1 MQNKGA
7 VRAFAIILALVC
19 LYQLSFTFFTKKVE
33 SDAKEAAAGD
43 IKKEAAYL
51 DSIANEPVYNF
62 VWLKKYTY
70 MECKGKEINFG
81 LDLKGGMNLVLE
93 VKVSDVVKALSGHNT
108 DPVFNQ
114 AVENA
119 IEQEKSST
127 SDFITLFA
135 DEFSK
140 LSPNGQ
146 LATIFA
152 TVDLKDRVDLSM
164 SNSQVINVIRE
175 EADGAIQNA
184 FNVLR
189 TRIDRFGVAQP
200 NIQELEKKGRVMIE
214 LPGVTDPQRVRKLL
228 QGTASLE
235 FWETYTNNEI
245 LSKLVEADAATRIV
259 VEADT
264 TKQVAQAAAET
275 TAEADST
282 SLALLGDE
290 ANADTLTKTEAAH
303 VESLFTYLRPI
314 QAGNS
319 PLVGFAFA
327 KDRNKVEEYLA
338 SDKVR
343 RLLPHDLRLLWS
355 VKPTTGENATRYY
368 GIQCNPREQLYELI
382 AIKQTSNSGR
392 APLEGDVITNAR
404 SQVSQNGGAQYEVSM
419 TMNSEGARKWAQ
431 MTKANIGRSI
441 AIVLD
446 GYVYSFPTVQNEISG
461 GNSQITGNF
470 TTEEAQ
476 DLANVLKSGKL
487 PAPATIVEDTVV
499 GPSLGQE
506 AIEAGLWSFLIAF
519 IAVLIYMVIFYGVKA
534 GLTAD
539 FALICNL
546 FFIVG
551 VLASFGAVLTL
562 PGIAGIVLTIGMAV
576 DANVITFERIKE
588 GLRAGHS
595 LQNSIQTGYS
605 NAMSAIVDSNL
616 TTFLT
621 AVILFTFGTGPIR
634 GFATTLMIG
643 IVCSFFTAVFLS
655 RIIIERLA
663 AKDAGMKFST
673 KATENFLQNVQFDF
687 LGKRK
692 VYYIVYAVAM
702 LACIGSLAF
711 RGLSKG
717 IDFTGGQIF
726 VVRFEQPVSS
736 ADVQSSLFKAFD
748 GANIEVKTYGNDNQ
762 VRIATNYSV
771 DNSSAEAAH
780 DIEQRLYDGVKSFLP
795 ENVDKDTFL
804 ADYRMSSQKV
814 GPTMASDMT
823 EKAVYCIVLS
833 LIVMFLYIFARFRKV
848 AYGAAAVV
856 GLTHD
861 VVFTLGVFSICY
873 SFMPFSME
881 VDQSFVAA
889 ILTIVGYSIN
899 NTVVI
904 FDRIRESFSL
914 MPKAD
919 PISVMNSALNS
930 TLMRTF
936 NTSATTLVTLLVIFL
951 FGGEVIRGF
960 VFAMFVGM
968 FVGTFSSMLLAT
980 PIAYEIIAR
989 KAKKSTK

>member
-7 VRAFAIILALVC
+7 VRTFAILLALVC

-33 SDAKEAAAGD
+33 SDAKEFAAGD
-43 IKKEAAYL
+43 IKKESAYL

-62 VWLKKYTY
+62 VWIKKYTY
-70 MECKGKEINFG
+70 MECKSKEINFG
-81 LDLKGGMNLVLE
+81 LDLKGGMNLILE

-108 DPVFNQ
+108 DPIFNQ
-114 AVENA
+114 AVDNA
-119 IEQEKSST
+119 VEREKTST

-152 TVDLKDRVDLSM
+152 TVDLKDRIDLSM
-164 SNSQVINVIRE
+164 SNSQVVDVIRE

-245 LSKLVEADAATRIV
+245 LSKLAEADAATRVV

-264 TKQVAQAAAET
+264 TKAVAQAETAA
-275 TAEADST
+275 ADS
-282 SLALLGDE
+282 SALALLGDE
-290 ANADTLTKTEAAH
+290 AQQDTLAQQAH
-303 VESLFTYLRPI
+303 VESLFTYLLPI

-319 PLVGFAFA
+319 PLIGFTFA
-327 KDRNKVEEYLA
+327 KNRDKVEELLA

-343 RLLPHDLRLLWS
+343 RVLPHDLRLLWG
-355 VKPTTGENATRYY
+355 VKPIKGEEAMRY
-368 GIQCNPREQLYELI
+368 GIQCNPREQLYELV

-419 TMNSEGARKWAQ
+419 SMNSEGARKWAQ
-431 MTKANIGRSI
+431 LTKANIGRSI

-446 GYVYSFPTVQNEISG
+446 GFVYSYPTVQNEISG

-519 IAVLIYMVIFYGVKA
+519 IAVLLYMVIFYGAKA

-539 FALICNL
+539 FALVCNL

-576 DANVITFERIKE
+576 DANVITYERIKE
-588 GLRAGHS
+588 ELRSGHS
-595 LQNSIQTGYS
+595 LQNAIQAGYS

-663 AKDAGMKFST
+663 KKDEKMRFST
-673 KATENFLQNVQFDF
+673 NFTESFLQNVNIDF
-687 LGKRK
+687 MGKRK
-692 VYYIVYAVAM
+692 AYYIVYTVVM
-702 LACIGSLAF
+702 LVCIGSLAI
-711 RGLSKG
+711 RGLAKG

-736 ADVQSSLFKAFD
+736 AEVQSSLFTAFD

-762 VRIATNYSV
+762 VRIATNYGV
-771 DNSSAEAAH
+771 ENNSAEGAH
-780 DIEQRLYDGVKSFLP
+780 DIEQRLYNGVKSFLP

-804 ADYRMSSQKV
+804 SDYRMSSQKV

-848 AYGAAAVV
+848 AYGAAAVL

-861 VVFTLGVFSICY
+861 VIFTLGTFSLFY
-873 SFMPFSME
+873 SVMPFSME

-904 FDRIRESFSL
+904 FDRIRESFSV

-919 PISVMNSALNS
+919 PLQVMNNALNS
-930 TLMRTF
+930 TLMRTV
-936 NTSATTLVTLLVIFL
+936 NTSATTLVTLLVIFI

-960 VFAMFVGM
+960 VFAMFIGM

-980 PIAYEIIAR
+980 PVAYEIIAR
-989 KAKKSTK
+989 KAKKSATK

>member
-7 VRAFAIILALVC
+7 VRTFAILLALVC

-33 SDAKEAAAGD
+33 SDAKVAAAGD
-43 IKKEAAYL
+43 LKKEAAYL

-62 VWLKKYTY
+62 IWIKKYTY
-70 MECKGKEINFG
+70 MECKSKEINFG
-81 LDLKGGMNLVLE
+81 LDLKGGMNLILE

-108 DPVFNQ
+108 DPIFNQ
-114 AVENA
+114 AIDNAVER
-119 IEQEKSST
+119 EKTST
-127 SDFITLFA
+127 SDFTTLFA
-135 DEFSK
+135 DEFAK
-140 LSPNGQ
+140 LNPNGQ

-152 TVDLKDRVDLSM
+152 TVDLKDRIDLSM
-164 SNSQVINVIRE
+164 SNSQVISVIRE

-245 LSKLVEADAATRIV
+245 LPKLVEADAATRVV
-259 VEADT
+259 VEADS
-264 TKQVAQAAAET
+264 TKAVAQPET
-275 TAEADST
+275 AVADSA
-282 SLALLGDE
+282 SLALLGD
-290 ANADTLTKTEAAH
+290 AAQQQDSATAQAAH
-303 VESLFTYLRPI
+303 VESLFTYLLPI
-314 QAGNS
+314 QSGNS
-319 PLVGFAFA
+319 PLIGFTFA
-327 KDRNKVEEYLA
+327 KNRDKVEELLA

-343 RLLPHDLRLLWS
+343 RVLPHDLRLLWG
-355 VKPTTGENATRYY
+355 VKPIKGEEAQRY
-368 GIQCNPREQLYELI
+368 GVQCNPREQLYELV

-419 TMNSEGARKWAQ
+419 SMNSEGARKWAQ
-431 MTKANIGRSI
+431 LTKANIGRSI

-446 GYVYSFPTVQNEISG
+446 GFVYSYPTVQNEISG

-519 IAVLIYMVIFYGVKA
+519 IAVLLYMVIFYGAKA

-539 FALICNL
+539 FALVCNL

-576 DANVITFERIKE
+576 DANVITYERIKE
-588 GLRAGHS
+588 ELRSGHS
-595 LQNSIQTGYS
+595 LQNAIQTGYS

-655 RIIIERLA
+655 RIIIERIA
-663 AKDAGMKFST
+663 AKDDNLRFST
-673 KATENFLQNVQFDF
+673 KATESFLQNVNFNF
-687 LGKRK
+687 MGKRK

-702 LACIGSLAF
+702 LICIGSLAV

-726 VVRFEQPVSS
+726 VVRFDQPVSS
-736 ADVQSSLFKAFD
+736 ADVQTSLFHAFD
-748 GANIEVKTYGNDNQ
+748 GANIEVKTYGSDNQ
-762 VRIATNYSV
+762 VRIATNYGV
-771 DNSSAEAAH
+771 ENSSAEGAH
-780 DIEQRLYDGVKSFLP
+780 EIEQRLYDGVKSFLP

-804 ADYRMSSQKV
+804 TDYRMSSQKV

-848 AYGAAAVV
+848 AYGAAAVA
-856 GLTHD
+856 GLAHD
-861 VVFTLGVFSICY
+861 VIFTLGTFSLCY
-873 SFMPFSME
+873 SIMPFSME
-881 VDQSFVAA
+881 IDQSFVAA

-904 FDRIRESFSL
+904 FDRIRESFSI

-919 PISVMNSALNS
+919 PLQVMNSALNS
-930 TLMRTF
+930 TLMRTV

-989 KAKKSTK
+989 KAKKEAKA

>member
-7 VRAFAIILALVC
+7 VRIFAILLALVC
-19 LYQLSFTFFTKKVE
+19 LYQLSFTFVTRRVE
-33 SDAKEAAAGD
+33 SAAQVASAGD
-43 IKKEAAYL
+43 PKVEAAYL
-51 DSIANEPVYNF
+51 DSVANEPVF
-62 VWLKKYTY
+62 LGLTY
-70 MECKGKEINFG
+70 MECKSKEINFG
-81 LDLKGGMNLVLE
+81 LDLKGGMNLILE
-93 VKVSDVVKALSGHNT
+93 VKISDVVKALANHNT

-114 AVENA
+114 AVDNA
-119 IEQEKSST
+119 AEREKTST
-127 SDFITLFA
+127 SDFITLFKE
-135 DEFSK
+135 EFEK
-140 LSPNGQ
+140 LNPNGQ

-152 TVDLKDRVDLSM
+152 TVDMKDRINLNM
-164 SNSQVINVIRE
+164 SNSEVIDVLRDE
-175 EADGAIQNA
+175 TESAIQNA

-189 TRIDRFGVAQP
+189 TRIDRFGVTQP
-200 NIQELEKKGRVMIE
+200 NIQRLEKAGRVMIE

-235 FWETYTNNEI
+235 FWETYANSEI
-245 LSKLVEADAATRIV
+245 LSKLVDADRASAIVTDAPAAP
-259 VEADT
+259 
-264 TKQVAQAAAET
+264 AA
-275 TAEADST
+275 S
-282 SLALLGDE
+282 
-290 ANADTLTKTEAAH
+290 ADTLAAAADSAAALLDD
-303 VESLFTYLRPI
+303 VATADSSARANVVSLFTYLKPL
-314 QAGNS
+314 QMGGS

-327 KDRNKVEEYLA
+327 KDRDKVDEILA

-343 RLLPHDLRLLWS
+343 RVLPHDLRLLWG
-355 VKPTTGENATRYY
+355 VKPIKGDEAARY
-368 GIQCNPREQLYELI
+368 GIQCSPKEQLYELV
-382 AIKQTSNSGR
+382 AIKQTSSNGR

-404 SQVSQNGGAQYEVSM
+404 SQVSQNGKAEYEVSM
-419 TMNSEGARKWAQ
+419 SMNSDGARKWAQ
-431 MTKANIGRSI
+431 LTKANLGRSI

-446 GYVYSFPTVQNEISG
+446 GFVYSYPTVQSEITG

-506 AIEAGLWSFLIAF
+506 AIESGLVSFLIAF
-519 IAVLIYMVIFYGVKA
+519 VAVLIYMVVFYGVRA

-539 FALICNL
+539 FALVCNL

-576 DANVITFERIKE
+576 DANVITYERIKE
-588 GLRAGHS
+588 ELRAGHS
-595 LQNSIQTGYS
+595 IQNAVQVGYS
-605 NAMSAIVDSNL
+605 NAMSAIVDANL

-621 AVILFTFGTGPIR
+621 AVILFIFGTGPIR

-655 RIIIERLA
+655 HIIIDRLA
-663 AKDAGMKFST
+663 AKHDDMKFST
-673 KATENFLQNVQFDF
+673 KFTENFLQNVNINF

-692 VYYIVYAVAM
+692 AYYIVYAVAM
-702 LACIGSLAF
+702 LVCIGSLCF

-717 IDFTGGQIF
+717 IDFKGGHVF

-736 ADVQSSLFKAFD
+736 VEVQSSLFKAFD
-748 GANIEVKTYGNDNQ
+748 ETTVEVKTYGNDNQ
-762 VRIATNYSV
+762 LRIATSFGI
-771 DNSSAEAAH
+771 DNTAADAQA
-780 DIEQRLYDGVKSFLP
+780 DIENRLYEGVKQYLP
-795 ENVDKDTFL
+795 QDVDKDTFL
-804 ADYRMSSQKV
+804 ASYRMSSQKV

-823 EKAVYCIVLS
+823 EKAIYCIVFS

-848 AYGAAAVV
+848 AYGVAAVV
-856 GLTHD
+856 GLAHD
-861 VVFTLGVFSICY
+861 VIFTLGVFSLCY
-873 SFMPFSME
+873 SIMPFSME

-904 FDRIRESFSL
+904 FDRVRESFNT

-919 PISVMNSALNS
+919 ALQVMNNALNS
-930 TLMRTF
+930 TLARTV
-936 NTSATTLVTLLVIFL
+936 NTSATTLVTLLIIFL

-980 PIAYEIIAR
+980 PIAYEIMAR
-989 KAKKSTK
+989 KAKKVQA

>member
-7 VRAFAIILALVC
+7 VRIFAILLALVC
-19 LYQLSFTFFTKKVE
+19 LYQLSFTFATRRVE
-33 SDAKEAAAGD
+33 SAAKEASAGD
-43 IKKEAAYL
+43 AKAEAAYL
-51 DSIANEPVYNF
+51 DSIANEPVYF
-62 VWLKKYTY
+62 GLTY
-70 MECKGKEINFG
+70 MECKSKEINFG
-81 LDLKGGMNLVLE
+81 LDLKGGMNLILE
-93 VKVSDVVKALSGHNT
+93 VKISDVVKALSSHNT

-114 AVENA
+114 AIENA
-119 IEQEKSST
+119 IEREKTST
-127 SDFITLFA
+127 ADFITLFRE
-135 DEFSK
+135 EFEK
-140 LSPNGQ
+140 LNPNGQ

-152 TVDLKDRVDLSM
+152 TVDMKDRVNYNM
-164 SNSQVINVIRE
+164 SNSEVESVLRE
-175 EADGAIQNA
+175 ETESAIQNA

-189 TRIDRFGVAQP
+189 TRIDRFGVTQP
-200 NIQELEKKGRVMIE
+200 NIQRLEKAGRVMIE

-228 QGTASLE
+228 QGSASLE
-235 FWETYTNNEI
+235 FWETYANSEI
-245 LSKLVEADAATRIV
+245 LGKLVEANNASRVLVASTQSN
-259 VEADT
+259 A
-264 TKQVAQAAAET
+264 AQANT
-275 TAEADST
+275 
-282 SLALLGDE
+282 
-290 ANADTLTKTEAAH
+290 ADTLAAAADTAANLLDD
-303 VESLFTYLRPI
+303 VATADTLQQANYVSLFTYLQPV
-314 QAGNS
+314 QMGGS
-319 PLVGFAFA
+319 PLIGFAFA
-327 KDRNKVEEYLA
+327 KDRNKVEEILA

-343 RLLPHDLRLLWS
+343 RCLPHDLRLLWG
-355 VKPTTGENATRYY
+355 VKPLKGEEAARY
-368 GIQCNPREQLYELI
+368 GIQCNPKELLYELV
-382 AIKQTSNSGR
+382 AIKQTSSNGR

-404 SQVSQNGGAQYEVSM
+404 SQVSQNGRAEYEVSM
-419 TMNSEGARKWAQ
+419 SMNSDGARKWARL
-431 MTKANIGRSI
+431 TKQNLGRSI

-446 GYVYSFPTVQNEISG
+446 GFVYSYPTVQSEIPG

-506 AIEAGLWSFLIAF
+506 AIEAGLISFLIAF
-519 IAVLIYMVIFYGVKA
+519 LAVLIYMVVFYGLRA

-588 GLRAGHS
+588 ELRAGHS
-595 LQNSIQTGYS
+595 IQSAVQTGYS
-605 NAMSAIVDSNL
+605 NAMSAIVDANL

-621 AVILFTFGTGPIR
+621 AIILFVFGTGPIR

-655 RIIIERLA
+655 HIIIDRMA
-663 AKDAGMKFST
+663 AKHDDMKFST
-673 KATENFLQNVQFDF
+673 KFTENFLQNVNFDF

-692 VYYIVYAVAM
+692 IAYIVYCVAM
-702 LACIGSLAF
+702 LICIGSLAF

-717 IDFTGGQIF
+717 IDFKGGHVF

-736 ADVQSSLFKAFD
+736 VEVQSALFNAFD
-748 GANIEVKTYGNDNQ
+748 ETSVEVKTYGNDNQ
-762 VRIATNYSV
+762 LRIATSFGV
-771 DNSSAEAAH
+771 DNTAADAQA
-780 DIEQRLYDGVKSFLP
+780 DIENRLYEGVKSFLP
-795 ENVDKDTFL
+795 EGVDKDTFL
-804 ADYRMSSQKV
+804 ASYRMSSQKV

-823 EKAVYCIVLS
+823 EKAIYCIVFS

-848 AYGAAAVV
+848 AYGVAAVV
-856 GLTHD
+856 GLAHD
-861 VVFTLGVFSICY
+861 VIFTLGIFSLCY
-873 SFMPFSME
+873 SIMPFSME

-904 FDRIRESFSL
+904 FDRVRESFSV

-919 PISVMNSALNS
+919 PLSVMNSALNS
-930 TLMRTF
+930 TLARTV
-936 NTSATTLVTLLVIFL
+936 NTSVTTLVTLLIIFL

-960 VFAMFVGM
+960 VFAMFIGM

-989 KAKKSTK
+989 KANKA

>member
-43 IKKEAAYL
+43 IQKEAAYL
-51 DSIANEPVYNF
+51 DSIANEPIYNF
-62 VWLKKYTY
+62 LWLKKYTY

-114 AVENA
+114 AIDNA
-119 IEQEKSST
+119 IEREKSST

-152 TVDLKDRVDLSM
+152 TVDLKDRIDLSM
-164 SNSQVINVIRE
+164 SNSQVIAVIRNE
-175 EADGAIQNA
+175 TDGAIQNA

-235 FWETYTNNEI
+235 FWETYANNDI
-245 LSKLVEADAATRIV
+245 LSKLIEADAATRVII
-259 VEADT
+259 ADS
-264 TKQVAQAAAET
+264 TKTVTAKPDSAAAI
-275 TAEADST
+275 ADST
-282 SLALLGDE
+282 SLALLGDKAE
-290 ANADTLTKTEAAH
+290 NDTLNTPTSR

-319 PLVGFAFA
+319 PQVGFAFA

-343 RLLPHDLRLLWS
+343 RSLPHDLRLLWS
-355 VKPTTGENATRYY
+355 VKPISGEQATRYY

-419 TMNSEGARKWAQ
+419 SMNSEGARKWAQ
-431 MTKANIGRSI
+431 LTKANIGRSI

-446 GYVYSFPTVQNEISG
+446 GFVYSYPTVQNEISG

-519 IAVLIYMVIFYGVKA
+519 VAVLIYMVIFYGAKA

-588 GLRAGHS
+588 ELRSGHS
-595 LQNSIQTGYS
+595 LTNAIQTGYS

-655 RIIIERLA
+655 RIVIERLA
-663 AKDAGMKFST
+663 AKDANMKFST
-673 KATENFLQNVQFDF
+673 KATENFLQNAKFDF

-692 VYYIVYAVAM
+692 AYYIVYGAAM
-702 LACIGSLAF
+702 LICIGSLAF

-736 ADVQSSLFKAFD
+736 VDIQSSLFKAFD

-762 VRIATNYSV
+762 VRIATNYNV

-823 EKAVYCIVLS
+823 EKAIYCIVLS
-833 LIVMFLYIFARFRKV
+833 LVVMFLYIFARFRKV

-861 VVFTLGVFSICY
+861 VIFTLGVFSLCY
-873 SFMPFSME
+873 SIMPFSME

-919 PISVMNSALNS
+919 PLTVMNSALNS

-951 FGGEVIRGF
+951 LGGEVIRGF

-989 KAKKSTK
+989 KAKKNAKA

>member
-7 VRAFAIILALVC
+7 VRIFAILLALVC
-19 LYQLSFTFFTKKVE
+19 LYQLSFTFVTRSVE
-33 SDAKEAAAGD
+33 SAAKEASAGD
-43 IKKEAAYL
+43 ATVEAAYL
-51 DSIANEPVYNF
+51 DSVANEPVYF
-62 VWLKKYTY
+62 GLTY
-70 MECKGKEINFG
+70 MECKSKEINFG
-81 LDLKGGMNLVLE
+81 LDLKGGMNLILE
-93 VKVSDVVKALSGHNT
+93 VKISDVVKALSNHNT

-119 IEQEKSST
+119 AEREKTST
-127 SDFITLFA
+127 SDFITLFRE
-135 DEFSK
+135 EFEK

-146 LATIFA
+146 LSTIFA
-152 TVDLKDRVDLSM
+152 TVDMKDRINLGM
-164 SNSQVINVIRE
+164 SNSEVVSVLRE
-175 EADGAIQNA
+175 ETEAAIQNA

-200 NIQELEKKGRVMIE
+200 NIQRLEKAGRIMIE

-235 FWETYTNNEI
+235 FWETYTNSEI
-245 LSKLVEADAATRIV
+245 LPKLAEADRVSRVMTSAPAATSDSDAV
-259 VEADT
+259 ATNADT
-264 TKQVAQAAAET
+264 TAAANV
-275 TAEADST
+275 AD
-282 SLALLGDE
+282 LLDD
-290 ANADTLTKTEAAH
+290 AHAASSDS
-303 VESLFTYLRPI
+303 VAAGTYTSLFTYLTPV
-314 QAGNS
+314 QMGSS
-319 PLVGFAFA
+319 PLMGFVTA
-327 KDRNKVEEYLA
+327 KDRNKVDEILA

-343 RLLPHDLRLLWS
+343 RVMPHDLRLLWG
-355 VKPTTGENATRYY
+355 VKPLKGEEVARY
-368 GIQCNPREQLYELI
+368 GIQANSKELFYELI
-382 AIKQTSNSGR
+382 AIKQNSSNGR

-404 SQVSQNGGAQYEVSM
+404 SQVSQQGRAEYEVSM
-419 TMNSEGARKWAQ
+419 SMNSDGARKWAQ
-431 MTKANIGRSI
+431 LTKQNLGRSI

-446 GYVYSFPTVQNEISG
+446 GFVYSYPTVQSEITG

-506 AIEAGLWSFLIAF
+506 AIEAGLISFLIAF
-519 IAVLIYMVIFYGVKA
+519 IAVLVYMVVFYGMRA

-539 FALICNL
+539 FALLCNL

-576 DANVITFERIKE
+576 DANVITYERIKE
-588 GLRAGHS
+588 ELRAGHS
-595 LQNSIQTGYS
+595 IQNAVQTGYS
-605 NAMSAIVDSNL
+605 NAMSAIVDANL

-621 AVILFTFGTGPIR
+621 AVILFIFGTGPIR

-655 RIIIERLA
+655 HIIIDRLA
-663 AKDAGMKFST
+663 AKHEDMKFST
-673 KATENFLQNVQFDF
+673 KFTENFLQNINIDF

-692 VYYIVYAVAM
+692 LYYIVYGVAM
-702 LACIGSLAF
+702 LICIGSLCF

-717 IDFTGGQIF
+717 IDFKGGHVF

-736 ADVQSSLFKAFD
+736 VDVQNSLFNAFD
-748 GANIEVKTYGNDNQ
+748 GTTVEVKTYGNDNQ
-762 VRIATNYSV
+762 LRIATSYGM
-771 DNSSAEAAH
+771 DNTASDAQA
-780 DIEQRLYDGVKSFLP
+780 DIENRLYEGVKSFLP
-795 ENVDKDTFL
+795 ENVDKETFL
-804 ADYRMSSQKV
+804 SSYRMSSQKV

-823 EKAVYCIVLS
+823 EKAIYCIVLS

-848 AYGAAAVV
+848 AYGVAAVV
-856 GLTHD
+856 GLAHD
-861 VVFTLGVFSICY
+861 VLFTLGIFSLCY
-873 SFMPFSME
+873 SIMPFSME

-904 FDRIRESFSL
+904 FDRVRESFTV
-914 MPKAD
+914 MPKANPLD
-919 PISVMNSALNS
+919 VMNNALNS
-930 TLMRTF
+930 TLARTV

-951 FGGEVIRGF
+951 LGGEVIRGF
-960 VFAMFVGM
+960 VFAMFIGM

-980 PIAYEIIAR
+980 PIAYEIMAR
-989 KAKKSTK
+989 KAAKNA

>member
-7 VRAFAIILALVC
+7 VRTFAILLALVC
-19 LYQLSFTFFTKKVE
+19 LYQLSFTFFTRKVE
-33 SDAKEAAAGD
+33 SDAKEASAGD
-43 IKKEAAYL
+43 PRREAAYL

-62 VWLKKYTY
+62 LFIKKYSY
-70 MECKGKEINFG
+70 MECKSKEINFG
-81 LDLKGGMNLVLE
+81 LDLKGGMNLILE
-93 VKVSDVVKALSGHNT
+93 VKVSDVVKALSGYNT

-114 AVENA
+114 AIDNAVER
-119 IEQEKSST
+119 EKTST

-135 DEFSK
+135 EEFGK

-152 TVDLKDRVDLSM
+152 TVDMKDRIDLSM
-164 SNSQVINVIRE
+164 SNSEVVSVLRE
-175 EADGAIQNA
+175 ESEGAIQNA

-235 FWETYTNNEI
+235 FWETYTNNE
-245 LSKLVEADAATRIV
+245 LLQKLVEADAATRV
-259 VEADT
+259 VVTDSA
-264 TKQVAQAAAET
+264 KAAAPAAEET
-275 TAEADST
+275 TAAADSA
-282 SLALLGDE
+282 SLALLG
-290 ANADTLTKTEAAH
+290 EAAQDTTAGRGAS
-303 VESLFTYLRPI
+303 VVSLFTYLRPV

-319 PLVGFAFA
+319 PLIGFAFA
-327 KDRNKVEEYLA
+327 KDRDKVDEYIA

-343 RLLPHDLRLLWS
+343 RALPHDVRLMWG
-355 VKPTTGENATRYY
+355 VKPMAGADATRYY
-368 GIQCNPREQLYELI
+368 GIECNPKEQLYELI
-382 AIKQTSNSGR
+382 AIKQTSNTGR

-404 SQVSQNGGAQYEVSM
+404 SQVAQNGATYEVSM

-431 MTKANIGRSI
+431 LTKANLGRSI

-446 GYVYSFPTVQNEISG
+446 GFVYSYPTVQSEITG
-461 GNSQITGNF
+461 GSSQITGNF
-470 TTEEAQ
+470 STEEAQ

-519 IAVLIYMVIFYGVKA
+519 VVVLVYMVVFYGAKA

-539 FALICNL
+539 FALVCNL

-588 GLRAGHS
+588 ELRSGHS
-595 LQNSIQTGYS
+595 LVNAVQTGYS
-605 NAMSAIVDSNL
+605 NAMSAIVDANI
-616 TTFLT
+616 TTLLT
-621 AVILFTFGTGPIR
+621 AIILFTFGTGPIR
-634 GFATTLMIG
+634 GFATTLIIG

-663 AKDAGMKFST
+663 SKDENMRFST
-673 KATENFLQNVQFDF
+673 GWVDGLLQGVNIDF
-687 LGKRK
+687 MGKRK
-692 VYYIVYAVAM
+692 AYYIVYSVAM
-702 LACIGSLAF
+702 LVCVGSLAV

-726 VVRFEQPVSS
+726 VVRFEQPVPTV
-736 ADVQSSLFKAFD
+736 DVQSSLFKAFD
-748 GANIEVKTYGNDNQ
+748 GANIEVKTYGAGNQ
-762 VRIATNYSV
+762 VRIATNYGV
-771 DNSSAEAAH
+771 EESSAEAAH
-780 DIEQRLYDGVKSFLP
+780 DIEQRLYDGVREFLP
-795 ENVDKDTFL
+795 ASVDKDAFL

-823 EKAVYCIVLS
+823 EKAIYCVVIS
-833 LIVMFLYIFARFRKV
+833 LVVMFLYIFVRFRKV
-848 AYGAAAVV
+848 AYGVAAVV
-856 GLTHD
+856 GQTHD
-861 VVFTLGVFSICY
+861 VLFTLGVFSLCY
-873 SFMPFSME
+873 SVMPFSME
-881 VDQSFVAA
+881 VDQSFIAA

-904 FDRIRESFSL
+904 FDRIREVFANN
-914 MPKAD
+914 PKAD
-919 PISVMNSALNS
+919 PLTVMNSALNS
-930 TLMRTF
+930 TLMRTI
-936 NTSATTLVTLLVIFL
+936 NTSVTTLVTLLVIFL
-951 FGGEVIRGF
+951 LGGEVIRGF
-960 VFAMFVGM
+960 VFAMFIGM

-980 PIAYEIIAR
+980 PIAYEIMVR
-989 KAKKSTK
+989 KGKKA

>member
-7 VRAFAIILALVC
+7 VRTFAILLALVC

-33 SDAKEAAAGD
+33 SDAKEFAAGD
-43 IKKEAAYL
+43 IKKESAYL

-62 VWLKKYTY
+62 VWIKKYTY
-70 MECKGKEINFG
+70 MECKSKEINFG
-81 LDLKGGMNLVLE
+81 LDLKGGMNLILE

-108 DPVFNQ
+108 DPIFNQ

-119 IEQEKSST
+119 VEREKTST

-152 TVDLKDRVDLSM
+152 TVDLKDRIDLSM
-164 SNSQVINVIRE
+164 SNSQVVDVIRE

-245 LSKLVEADAATRIV
+245 LSKLAEADAATRVV

-264 TKQVAQAAAET
+264 TKAVAQAETAA
-275 TAEADST
+275 ADS
-282 SLALLGDE
+282 SALALLGDE
-290 ANADTLTKTEAAH
+290 AQQDTLAQQAH
-303 VESLFTYLRPI
+303 VESLFTYLLPI

-319 PLVGFAFA
+319 PLIGFTFA
-327 KDRNKVEEYLA
+327 KNRDKVEELLA

-343 RLLPHDLRLLWS
+343 RVLPHDLRLLWG
-355 VKPTTGENATRYY
+355 VKPIKGEEAMRY
-368 GIQCNPREQLYELI
+368 GIQCNPREQLYELV

-419 TMNSEGARKWAQ
+419 SMNSEGARKWAQ
-431 MTKANIGRSI
+431 LTKANIGRSI

-446 GYVYSFPTVQNEISG
+446 GFVYSYPTVQNEISG

-519 IAVLIYMVIFYGVKA
+519 IAVLLYMIIFYGAKA

-539 FALICNL
+539 FALVCNL

-576 DANVITFERIKE
+576 DANVITYERIKE
-588 GLRAGHS
+588 ELRSGHS
-595 LQNSIQTGYS
+595 LQNAIQAGYS

-663 AKDAGMKFST
+663 KKDENMRFST
-673 KATENFLQNVQFDF
+673 NFTESFLQNVNIDF
-687 LGKRK
+687 MGKRK
-692 VYYIVYAVAM
+692 AYYIVYTVVM
-702 LACIGSLAF
+702 LVCIGSLAI
-711 RGLSKG
+711 RGLAKG

-736 ADVQSSLFKAFD
+736 AEVQSSLFTAFD

-762 VRIATNYSV
+762 VRIATNYGV
-771 DNSSAEAAH
+771 ENNSAEGAH
-780 DIEQRLYDGVKSFLP
+780 DIEQRLYNGVKSFLP

-804 ADYRMSSQKV
+804 SDYRMSSQKV

-848 AYGAAAVV
+848 AYGAAAVL

-861 VVFTLGVFSICY
+861 VIFTLGTFSLFY
-873 SFMPFSME
+873 SVMPFSME

-904 FDRIRESFSL
+904 FDRIRESFSV

-919 PISVMNSALNS
+919 PLQVMNNALNS
-930 TLMRTF
+930 TLMRTV
-936 NTSATTLVTLLVIFL
+936 NTSATTLVTLLVIFI

-980 PIAYEIIAR
+980 PVAYEIIAR
-989 KAKKSTK
+989 KAKKSATK

>member
-7 VRAFAIILALVC
+7 VRIFAILLALVC
-19 LYQLSFTFFTKKVE
+19 LYQLSFTFVTRRVE
-33 SDAKEAAAGD
+33 SAAQVASAGD
-43 IKKEAAYL
+43 PKVEAAYL
-51 DSIANEPVYNF
+51 DSVANEPVF
-62 VWLKKYTY
+62 LGLTY
-70 MECKGKEINFG
+70 MECKSKEINFG
-81 LDLKGGMNLVLE
+81 LDLKGGMNLILE
-93 VKVSDVVKALSGHNT
+93 VKISDVVKALANHNT

-114 AVENA
+114 AVDNA
-119 IEQEKSST
+119 AEREKTST
-127 SDFITLFA
+127 SDFITLFKE
-135 DEFSK
+135 EFEK
-140 LSPNGQ
+140 LNPNGQ

-152 TVDLKDRVDLSM
+152 TVDMKDRINLNM
-164 SNSQVINVIRE
+164 SNSEVIDVLRDE
-175 EADGAIQNA
+175 TEAAIQNA

-189 TRIDRFGVAQP
+189 TRIDRFGVTQP
-200 NIQELEKKGRVMIE
+200 NIQRLEKAGRVMIE

-235 FWETYTNNEI
+235 FWETYANSEI
-245 LSKLVEADAATRIV
+245 LSKLVDADRASAIVTDAPAAP
-259 VEADT
+259 
-264 TKQVAQAAAET
+264 AA
-275 TAEADST
+275 S
-282 SLALLGDE
+282 
-290 ANADTLTKTEAAH
+290 ADTLAAAADSAAALLDDVATADSSAH
-303 VESLFTYLRPI
+303 ANVVSLFTYLKPL
-314 QAGNS
+314 QMGGS

-327 KDRNKVEEYLA
+327 KDRDKVDEILA

-343 RLLPHDLRLLWS
+343 RVLPHDLRLLWG
-355 VKPTTGENATRYY
+355 VKPIKGDEAARY
-368 GIQCNPREQLYELI
+368 GIQCSPKEQLYELV
-382 AIKQTSNSGR
+382 AIKQTSSNGR

-404 SQVSQNGGAQYEVSM
+404 SQVSQNGKAEYEVSM
-419 TMNSEGARKWAQ
+419 SMNSDGARKWAQ
-431 MTKANIGRSI
+431 LTKANLGRSI

-446 GYVYSFPTVQNEISG
+446 GFVYSYPTVQSEITG

-506 AIEAGLWSFLIAF
+506 AIESGLISFLIAF
-519 IAVLIYMVIFYGVKA
+519 VAVLIYMVVFYGVRA

-588 GLRAGHS
+588 ELRAGHS
-595 LQNSIQTGYS
+595 IQNAVQVGYS
-605 NAMSAIVDSNL
+605 NAMSAIVDANL

-621 AVILFTFGTGPIR
+621 AVILFIFGTGPIR

-655 RIIIERLA
+655 HIIIDRLA
-663 AKDAGMKFST
+663 AKHDDMKFST
-673 KATENFLQNVQFDF
+673 KFTENFLQNVNINF

-692 VYYIVYAVAM
+692 AYYIVYAVAM
-702 LACIGSLAF
+702 LVCIGSLCF

-717 IDFTGGQIF
+717 IDFKGGHVF

-736 ADVQSSLFKAFD
+736 VEVQSSLFKAFD
-748 GANIEVKTYGNDNQ
+748 ETTVEVKTYGNDNQ
-762 VRIATNYSV
+762 LRIATSFGI
-771 DNSSAEAAH
+771 DNTAADAQA
-780 DIEQRLYDGVKSFLP
+780 DIENRLYEGVKQYLP
-795 ENVDKDTFL
+795 QNVDKDTFL
-804 ADYRMSSQKV
+804 ASYRMSSQKV

-823 EKAVYCIVLS
+823 EKAIYCIVFS

-848 AYGAAAVV
+848 AYGVAAVV
-856 GLTHD
+856 GLAHD
-861 VVFTLGVFSICY
+861 VIFTLGVFSLCY
-873 SFMPFSME
+873 SIMPFSME

-904 FDRIRESFSL
+904 FDRVRESFNT

-919 PISVMNSALNS
+919 ALQVMNNALNS
-930 TLMRTF
+930 TLARTV
-936 NTSATTLVTLLVIFL
+936 NTSATTLVTLLIIFL

-980 PIAYEIIAR
+980 PIAYEIMAR
-989 KAKKSTK
+989 KAKKAQA